1 MASHYN
7 SILSFLWLSFITF
20 WLFIIPTLAET
31 DNYIVHMD
39 LSAMP
44 EVFSS
49 HHSWYLATLSSAF
62 AVSNSRNTINTTPAR
77 PFSSKLLYSYT
88 HVINGFSAHLSLS
101 ELEALKNT
109 PGYISSIRDLPV
121 KLDTTRSPT
130 FLGLTGNSGAW
141 QPTNFGEDVIIGVVD
156 TGIWP
161 ESESYSDN
169 GISEI
174 PKRWK
179 GECESGT
186 EFNTSLCNKKLIGA
200 RFFNK
205 ALIAK
210 TNGTV
215 SMNSTRD
222 TDGHGTHTSSTAAGN
237 FVQGASFFGYASG
250 TASGVAPKAH
260 VAMYKALWDEGAY
273 TADIIAAIDQAI
285 IDGVDVVS
293 ISLGLDGV
301 PLYDD
306 PIALAT
312 FAAAEK
318 NIFVSTSA
326 GNEGPYLE
334 TLHNGIPW
342 VLTVAA
348 GTVDREF
355 SATVTLEN
363 GASVTGSAL
372 YPGNYSSSQVP
383 IVFLDSCLDSKE
395 LNKVGKKIVVCEDK
409 NASLDDQFDNLRKVN
424 ISGGIFITNFT
435 DLELFIQ
442 SGFPAIFVSPKDGE
456 TIKDF
461 INSSTSP
468 QASMEFQK
476 TNFGIKSAPS
486 LASYSS
492 RGPSPSC
499 PYVMKP
505 DIMGPGSLILAAWP
519 QNIEVMRLNSKP
531 LFSNFNILSGTSMSC
546 PHAAGVAALLKNA
559 HPDWSPAAIRSA
571 MMTTVV
577 TMDHTP
583 GPIKDIGNNNQPA
596 SPLDMGAG
604 QVNPSKALDPGL
616 IYDLKSTDYVK
627 LLCAL
632 NFTEKQIQI
641 ITRSSSNDC
650 SSPSLDLNYPSFI
663 AFFNSNVSKSSTVQE
678 FHRTVTNVGEG
689 MSTYTANL
697 TPINGLKVS
706 VVPDKLEFKAK
717 NEKLSYKLVI
727 EGPTMLKESIIFG
740 YLSWV
745 DDEGKHTVKSPIVA
759 TRLSSDLVS
768 S

>member
-1 MASHYN
+1 MATHYN
-7 SILSFLWLSFITF
+7 ILYCLCISFINF
-20 WLFIIPTLAET
+20 SLFSPTLAQT

-44 EVFSS
+44 KPFSN

-62 AVSNSRNTINTTPAR
+62 AESKTRNTDSASL
-77 PFSSKLLYSYT
+77 FSSKLLYTYT

-101 ELEALKNT
+101 ELEVLKNS
-109 PGYISSIRDLPV
+109 PGFISATKDLPV

-130 FLGLTGNSGAW
+130 FLGLNGNSGTW
-141 QPTNFGEDVIIGVVD
+141 QSTNYGEGVIIGVVD

-161 ESESYSDN
+161 ESESYSEK

-179 GECESGT
+179 GECESGNQ
-186 EFNTSLCNKKLIGA
+186 FNSSLCNRKLIGA
-200 RFFNK
+200 RFFNR
-205 ALIAK
+205 ALVAK
-210 TNGTV
+210 TPNITI

-237 FVQGASFFGYASG
+237 FAEGASFFGYAAG

-260 VAMYKALWDEGAY
+260 VAMYKALWEEGGF

-285 IDGVDVVS
+285 MDGVDVIS

-301 PLYDD
+301 PLYED

-312 FAAAEK
+312 FAAVEK
-318 NIFVSTSA
+318 NIFVSSSA
-326 GNEGPYLE
+326 GNEGPFLQ

-348 GTVDREF
+348 GTLDREF
-355 SATVTLEN
+355 SAVLMLEN
-363 GASVTGSAL
+363 GVSVTGQSL
-372 YPGNYSSSQVP
+372 YPGNYSFNQTP
-383 IVFLDSCLDSKE
+383 IVFLGSCSDPKE
-395 LNKVGKKIVVCEDK
+395 VNKVGPKIVVCEDK
-409 NASLDDQFDNLRKVN
+409 NASLDDQFDNLRRAN
-424 ISGGIFITNFT
+424 ITGGIFITNFT

-442 SGFPAIFVSPKDGE
+442 SGFPAIFVSRKDGE

-461 INSSTSP
+461 IKSGESP
-468 QASMEFQK
+468 HAKMEFQK
-476 TNFGIKSAPS
+476 TNLGSKLAPS

-505 DIMGPGSLILAAWP
+505 DIMAPGSLILAAWP
-519 QNIEVMRLNSKP
+519 HNVEALSIGSKP

-546 PHAAGVAALLKNA
+546 PHLSGVAALVKKA

-571 MMTTVV
+571 MMTTAD
-577 TMDHTP
+577 TEDHTNT
-583 GPIKDIGNNNQPA
+583 PIKDIGNNNQPA
-596 SPLDMGAG
+596 TPLDMGAG
-604 QVNPSKALDPGL
+604 EVNPSKALDPGL
-616 IYDLKSTDYVK
+616 IYDMNPTDYVN

-632 NFTEKQIQI
+632 NFTQKQIKI

-650 SSPSLDLNYPSFI
+650 SSPSLDINYPSFI
-663 AFFNSNVSKSSTVQE
+663 AFFNSNDSKSSTTVQK
-678 FHRTVTNVGEG
+678 FHRTVTNIGEG
-689 MSTYTANL
+689 TLSYSAKLTA
-697 TPINGLKVS
+697 INGVKVS
-706 VVPDKLEFKAK
+706 VVPDKLEFKGK

-727 EGPTMLKESIIFG
+727 EGPAMLKESVVFG
-740 YLSWV
+740 YLRWV
-745 DDEGKHTVKSPIVA
+745 DSEGKYSVKSPIVVTA
-759 TRLSSDLVS
+759 LSSELVS